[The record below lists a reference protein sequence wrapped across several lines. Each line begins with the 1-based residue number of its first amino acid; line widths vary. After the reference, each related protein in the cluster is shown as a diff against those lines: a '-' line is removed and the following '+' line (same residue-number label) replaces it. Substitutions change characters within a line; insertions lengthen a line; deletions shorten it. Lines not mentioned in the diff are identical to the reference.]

1 MLDIFNV
8 DLKQTRFYQEV
19 FAEGVAEGRVADRA
33 WPAGTS
39 RRQPAAGGEDRLAGS
54 GDCAAARGKALTARS
69 GRGNTVSN
77 SMNVRTQRSRWV
89 RSAAT
94 PRSATLASR
103 FRPYSGSVR
112 VYRTHHRILP
122 FSSR

>member
-1 MLDIFNV
+1 METLLVYKLPRLSWEEIRTMLDIFNV

-54 GDCAAARGKALTARS
+54 GDCAAARGKALTA
-69 GRGNTVSN
+69 
-77 SMNVRTQRSRWV
+77 
-89 RSAAT
+89 
-94 PRSATLASR
+94 
-103 FRPYSGSVR
+103 
-112 VYRTHHRILP
+112 
-122 FSSR
+122 